1 MNYHNGVKDAIY
13 LFQAVG
19 DAQIKAVQRLSLHQS
34 GGRKGLAE
42 KHYLAWANCLM
53 HATNFLPC

>member
-1 MNYHNGVKDAIY
+1 MQYIY
-13 LFQAVG
+13 QAVG
-19 DAQIKAVQRLSLHQS
+19 DVQIKAVQRVALHQS

-42 KHYLAWANCLM
+42 KHHLPWANHLI